1 MVVPLVQDLMVPPA
15 PLEVDMEWDH
25 LLERDTE
32 VVPLDLPLEE
42 KWDMDDEVH
51 LTWEDRLLIRERVL
65 ATIGARPQAVVS

>member
-1 MVVPLVQDLMVPPA
+1 MVPPA

-65 ATIGARPQAVVS
+65 ATIGAHPQAVVS

>member
-51 LTWEDRLLIRERVL
+51 LTWEDHLLIRERVL